1 MATPPTS
8 ANQGPKRV
16 SRRSPAAGFAG
27 LFGALALA
35 ATASGARAQDDGPRV
50 YMQAP
55 DGARALTIF
64 AVAKQGN
71 EEPEVGSVAPGSD
84 FATNIVV
91 FRYVQTFSL
100 AGRQLTPF
108 LILPFGGTRT
118 LVDAADHGAMESS
131 SGLGD
136 VQIGGVLGLLGSPA
150 LSPQDYAAAKPG
162 FSTGL
167 FAKLYLP
174 TGAYNAAQIAN
185 LGANRFA
192 FQVGLPTTFALGT
205 SYRDPALTTL
215 ELFPTLTFYQ
225 DNDEPHGATRSSK
238 DPLFSVEGHLT
249 HNLSR
254 AFWVSADLLYRQ
266 GGGTFTDGLS
276 DDNAMQGLSGG
287 ASAAFVLGRKATLIL
302 TYERVI
308 ERNDNGPD
316 GWFFRSALVLPF

>member
-1 MATPPTS
+1 MATPRTG
-8 ANQGPKRV
+8 AEQGLR
-16 SRRSPAAGFAG
+16 SERHRSPAAGFA
-27 LFGALALA
+27 ALALLA
-35 ATASGARAQDDGPRV
+35 AASGACAQDDGPRV

-64 AVAKQGN
+64 EVAKQGD
-71 EEPEVGSVAPGSD
+71 EEPEVGSVAPGTD
-84 FATNIVV
+84 FETNIVV

-100 AGRQLTPF
+100 AGHQLTPF

-118 LVDAADHGAMESS
+118 LVDGADHGAMESS

-136 VQIGGVLGLLGSPA
+136 IQVGGVLGLLGSPA
-150 LSPQDYAAAKPG
+150 LSPQAYAAAKPG

-167 FAKLYLP
+167 FAKVYLP

-185 LGANRFA
+185 LGANRLA
-192 FQVGLPTTFALGT
+192 FQFGLPTTLALGT

-225 DNDEPHGATRSSK
+225 DNDAPHVGTRSSK
-238 DPLFSVEGHLT
+238 DPLFSVEAHLT
-249 HNLSR
+249 HNLGR

-266 GGGTFTDGLS
+266 GGKTFTDGLS
-276 DDNAMQGLSGG
+276 DDNATQGLSGG
-287 ASAAFVLGRKATLIL
+287 GSAAFVFGRKATLIL

>member
-1 MATPPTS
+1 
-8 ANQGPKRV
+8 
-16 SRRSPAAGFAG
+16 
-27 LFGALALA
+27 
-35 ATASGARAQDDGPRV
+35 
-50 YMQAP
+50 
-55 DGARALTIF
+55 
-64 AVAKQGN
+64 
-71 EEPEVGSVAPGSD
+71 
-84 FATNIVV
+84 
-91 FRYVQTFSL
+91 
-100 AGRQLTPF
+100 
-108 LILPFGGTRT
+108 
-118 LVDAADHGAMESS
+118 MESS

-136 VQIGGVLGLLGSPA
+136 IQIGGVLGLIGSPA
-150 LSPQDYAAAKPG
+150 LSPEDYAVARPG

-167 FAKLYLP
+167 FAKLYVP
-174 TGAYNAAQIAN
+174 TGAYNAAQITN

-192 FQVGLPTTFALGT
+192 YQLGLPTTLALGT

-254 AFWVSADLLYRQ
+254 AFWLSADLLYRQ
-266 GGGTFTDGLS
+266 GGETFTDGLS

-287 ASAAFVLGRKATLIL
+287 GSAAFVLGRRATLIL

>member
-1 MATPPTS
+1 MQLRAARTPRTTGRAS
-8 ANQGPKRV
+8 TCRRRTARGP
-16 SRRSPAAGFAG
+16 
-27 LFGALALA
+27 
-35 ATASGARAQDDGPRV
+35 
-50 YMQAP
+50 
-55 DGARALTIF
+55 LTIF

-91 FRYVQTFSL
+91 FRYVQTFNL

-150 LSPQDYAAAKPG
+150 LSPQDFAVAKPG

-225 DNDEPHGATRSSK
+225 DNDEPHGANPER
-238 DPLFSVEGHLT
+238 EGRT
-249 HNLSR
+249 VQRRGTSDAQSQPR
-254 AFWVSADLLYRQ
+254 LL
-266 GGGTFTDGLS
+266 G
-276 DDNAMQGLSGG
+276 
-287 ASAAFVLGRKATLIL
+287 LGR
-302 TYERVI
+302 
-308 ERNDNGPD
+308 P
-316 GWFFRSALVLPF
+316 ALPPGRRDVH